1 MRILIFG
8 NPYKT
13 GQKASFE
20 TLLSSLRSNNFDIAV
35 EESLHTSFAT
45 RMNIDVSRYS
55 RFSRDDIHGD
65 LALSLGGDGTLLNT
79 AAIIGNRAI
88 PILGI
93 NMGRLGFLTDVS
105 TGELPHFID
114 YIKEKR
120 YSIEH
125 RTVLE
130 IRCNGSLLGRHPFAL
145 NEVAV
150 LKQDLS
156 SMISVDAY
164 AGGELINTYE
174 SDGLIVSTPTGSTAY
189 SLSVG
194 GPIVMPE
201 TNILI
206 ISPVAS
212 HSLNVRPLII
222 PDTWHLHL
230 DIRSRSHSYLIS
242 IDGRSHIMSDN
253 DSIEIRKADYTIH
266 IVRLEQHSFLKA
278 LKAKLMWGADIR
290 K

>member
-8 NPYKT
+8 NPNKTSYKD
-13 GQKASFE
+13 SFE
-20 TLLSSLRSNNFDIAV
+20 SLLSSLRNNSFDIAI
-35 EESLHTSFAT
+35 EETLYNSFAD
-45 RMNIDVSRYS
+45 RMGIDVKSYS
-55 RFSRDDIHGD
+55 SFSRDNINGDI
-65 LALSLGGDGTLLNT
+65 ALSLGGDGTLLNT
-79 AAIIGNRAI
+79 AAIIGDRSI

-105 TGELPHFID
+105 TDELPQFID

-120 YSIEH
+120 YSIEQ
-125 RTVLE
+125 RTVLG
-130 IRCNGSLLGRHPFAL
+130 IRCNGSLLGQHSFAL

-164 AGGELINTYE
+164 AGNELINTYE

-194 GPIVMPE
+194 GPIVMPG

-222 PDTWHLHL
+222 PDTWRLRL
-230 DIRSRSHSYLIS
+230 EIRSRSHSYLIS
-242 IDGRSHIMSDN
+242 LDGRSHIMSESDI
-253 DSIEIRKADYTIH
+253 IEIRKASYAIH